1 MAEYETHL
9 ESIINEYLLELSS
22 DGKVILKI
30 KQKTFNLVTIQR
42 IIVADTA
49 VVVWMAIQIACLP

>member
-9 ESIINEYLLELSS
+9 ERIINEYLLELCS
-22 DGKVILKI
+22 DGKVILKFR
-30 KQKTFNLVTIQR
+30 QKTFNLVAIKR

-49 VVVWMAIQIACLP
+49 IVVWMMIQTACLP

>member
-9 ESIINEYLLELSS
+9 ERIINEYLLEFCS
-22 DGKVILKI
+22 DGKVILKFR
-30 KQKTFNLVTIQR
+30 QKMFNLVAIKR

-49 VVVWMAIQIACLP
+49 IVIWMMIQTACLP

>member
-9 ESIINEYLLELSS
+9 ERIVNEYLLELCS
-22 DGKVILKI
+22 DGEVILKF
-30 KQKTFNLVTIQR
+30 KRKTFDLVVIKR

-49 VVVWMAIQIACLP
+49 IVVWMMIQAACLP